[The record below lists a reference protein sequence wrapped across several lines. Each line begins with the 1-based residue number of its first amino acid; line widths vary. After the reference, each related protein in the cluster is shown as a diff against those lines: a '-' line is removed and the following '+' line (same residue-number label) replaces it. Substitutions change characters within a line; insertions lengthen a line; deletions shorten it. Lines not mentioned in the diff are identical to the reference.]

1 VTFVLVHGGGFS
13 ATCWDLLRPHLGGTS
28 RAVDLPGRGSRPAE
42 LTRLTLADCVDAVVG
57 EVEGAGLSEVVL
69 VGHSLAG
76 ITLPGVLARIPER
89 IRTAVFVSAAVPPD
103 GGRVYDL
110 LDPAVQEMAAD
121 ASPEAGDRSA
131 PPAVLD
137 HDVARAIFCND
148 MDEDQTRFTLEA
160 MVPEAPGL
168 IFERVG
174 HAGLRYGVP
183 LVYVRLGRDQ
193 VLAPDLQDRMVRNL
207 GGADVVGVDAGHMA
221 MISRPRDLARVLN
234 GR

>member
-1 VTFVLVHGGGFS
+1 MHGGGFS
-13 ATCWDLLRPHLGGTS
+13 ATCWDPLLAHLGGPC

-42 LTRLTLADCVDAVVG
+42 LATVTVAGCVDAVVS
-57 EVEGAGLSEVVL
+57 EVEGAELSEVVL

-76 ITLPGVLARIPER
+76 ITLPGVLGRIPER

-121 ASPEAGDRSA
+121 ASPGAGGA
-131 PPAVLD
+131 NTPPGVLD

-148 MDEDQTRFTLEA
+148 MDEDQTRFTLGA

-168 IFERVG
+168 IFERVE

-183 LVYVRLGRDQ
+183 LVYVRLERDR
-193 VLAPDLQDRMVRNL
+193 VLAPDLQDQMVRNL
-207 GGADVVGVDAGHMA
+207 GGAEVVGLDAGHMA
-221 MISRPRDLARVLN
+221 MISHPLELARVLN
-234 GR
+234 ER